1 MCNSFEQKV
10 SWKAYQDM
18 IEAIAWR
25 GPIAHSEFDLPPR
38 ALVRISDPASVIVM
52 PEPGAVELA
61 PMRFSYPPEA
71 GRGPVFNVRSEGR
84 TYERSRR
91 AIVPASAFFEFTD
104 AADKKRTR
112 KDRWRF
118 ERTDGD
124 WMGLPAIWK
133 QGTGNQPPGFAL
145 PTIEPGD
152 DVGAVHDRQIVVLEK
167 QYWNGWLK
175 KGDKGGFA
183 PSAAGTFT
191 RHLDVGEAAA
201 TKAAG

>member
-18 IEAIAWR
+18 IETIAWR
-25 GPIAHSEFDLPPR
+25 GPAAHTAIDVLPR
-38 ALVRISDPASVIVM
+38 ALVRISDPASVVVM
-52 PEPGAVELA
+52 PQPGVVELT

-71 GRGPVFNVRSEGR
+71 GRRPVFNVRSEGR
-84 TYERSRR
+84 DYESSRR

-104 AADKKRTR
+104 ATEKKRKQ

-124 WMGLPAIWK
+124 WMGLAAIWRP
-133 QGTGNQPPGFAL
+133 GTGNQPPGFAL

-152 DVGAVHDRQIVVLEK
+152 DVGAIHDRQIVVLEK
-167 QYWNGWLK
+167 RYWNSWLET
-175 KGDKGGFA
+175 GDKRGFA
-183 PSAAGTFT
+183 PSAQGTFT
-191 RHLDVGEAAA
+191 RRLDMAEAAA
-201 TKAAG
+201 ARGP